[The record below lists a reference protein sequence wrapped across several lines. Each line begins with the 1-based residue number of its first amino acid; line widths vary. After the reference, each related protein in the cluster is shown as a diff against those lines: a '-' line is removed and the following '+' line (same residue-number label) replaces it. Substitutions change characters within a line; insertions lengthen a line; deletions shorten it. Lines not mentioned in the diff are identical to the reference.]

1 MNKRARNAAYMKFS
15 NRQHVM
21 NILRKNPVSRA
32 DLSRITGLTRASIS
46 QITDVLL
53 SEGAVIESGT
63 GEARYGRKPLLL
75 EINPDYRYSVGLD
88 LSREG
93 CYAGI
98 VSITG
103 NLVQEARIDIDSAS
117 NAESALG
124 IISDQLQVLIKSSG
138 IPREKFLGIGISAPG
153 PLDTVSGKIL
163 NPPNFNMWHGVS
175 VVEILKKSFPMDI
188 YLENHSN
195 ALALAEKIHGL
206 GRDMGSFILLV
217 ADTGVGAGIVINEVL
232 YRGAGGFGSELGH
245 TSIDMN
251 GEKCACGNIGCLELY
266 ASIPAVLK
274 RLKLQKK
281 RVSSWKNIVDR
292 ANRGNSFYI
301 DVIRQEARHLSVGIV
316 NAVNLLEPEAVI
328 LAGHI
333 NYKPGMLL
341 DIIREEINSM
351 RITRG
356 IRNIEVTASAITSD
370 TRTIASAAV
379 MTDRYFTFQQ

>member
-1 MNKRARNAAYMKFS
+1 
-15 NRQHVM
+15 
-21 NILRKNPVSRA
+21 
-32 DLSRITGLTRASIS
+32 
-46 QITDVLL
+46 
-53 SEGAVIESGT
+53 
-63 GEARYGRKPLLL
+63 
-75 EINPDYRYSVGLD
+75 

-103 NLVQEARIDIDSAS
+103 NLVQEACIDIGSAS
-117 NAESALG
+117 NAESAFD
-124 IISDQLQVLIKSSG
+124 IISDQLQTLIKGSG